1 MKVATAL
8 ALAAIRFYQR
18 RISPHKGFSC
28 ALRVATGGASCS
40 AYGYAVIE
48 RFGLVRGL
56 GLLDRRLALC
66 GHVHRQM
73 LRPSAPVLHPHVRY
87 QQGFC
92 DAPCDVPC
100 DGPGHCCH
108 FQCDGHHHCGSVPRH
123 CPCEVF
129 DVFDVCDCDL
139 WKRWRER
146 RRRRDTR
153 NLNAAADR
161 IRRRQVMKTDS
172 RTVDSHEDVILNFF
186 PSLLTTSPSRSACD
200 LKQKMIADL
209 VLGNAPTSK

>member
-1 MKVATAL
+1 VKATAL

-18 RISPHKGFSC
+18 FISPYKGFSC

-40 AYGYAVIE
+40 AYGHAVIA
-48 RFGLVRGL
+48 RFGLRRGL

-73 LRPSAPVLHPHVRY
+73 PRPPAPVLHPRVRR

-100 DGPGHCCH
+100 D
-108 FQCDGHHHCGSVPRH
+108 
-123 CPCEVF
+123 VF
-129 DVFDVCDCDL
+129 DLCDVCDGCDA

-146 RRRRDTR
+146 RHRRRQGQDTR
-153 NLNAAADR
+153 DLDAAAER
-161 IRRRQVMKTDS
+161 IRRR
-172 RTVDSHEDVILNFF
+172 
-186 PSLLTTSPSRSACD
+186 
-200 LKQKMIADL
+200 
-209 VLGNAPTSK
+209 